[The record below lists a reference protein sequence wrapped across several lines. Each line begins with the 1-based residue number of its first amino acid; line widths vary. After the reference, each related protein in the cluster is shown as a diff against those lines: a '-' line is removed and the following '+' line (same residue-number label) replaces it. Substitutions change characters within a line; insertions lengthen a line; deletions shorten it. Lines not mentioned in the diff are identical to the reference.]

1 MSVIP
6 TRLTQAAIE
15 SVFQVPD
22 NDGTFKEAQR
32 TYLSQVA
39 GTRPM
44 VFLAFAPKAAGTFLR
59 QAAIEAVDGDLV
71 RIVHAQGGR
80 DAQPYMPTLIAYQ
93 LGGICSG
100 PAVTHVH
107 MQALPSNKR
116 FIEMFKIRPVI
127 MVRSIPDM
135 LASYWDM
142 IETDEAARRDGLNCE
157 IPDDFSTRSRE
168 RKADFLVDILGP
180 WYASYYATWLG
191 YAKSDPDRVLVL
203 RYADFKAD
211 SVATLG
217 AILAHSGLARS
228 REECKDAL
236 DTAWRERDEL
246 RFNKGEKGRGRS
258 YFDEDH
264 IARLSRML
272 AHYPATVD
280 LRRELLAS

>member
-1 MSVIP
+1 VSVIP
-6 TRLTQAAIE
+6 TKLTQAAIE

-22 NDGTFKEAQR
+22 NDGAFKEAQR
-32 TYLSQVA
+32 AYLNEIA
-39 GTRPM
+39 GKRPM

-107 MQALPSNKR
+107 MQALPSNRR
-116 FIEMFKIRPVI
+116 FLEMFKIRPAI
-127 MVRSIPDM
+127 MIRSIPDM

-157 IPDDFSTRSRE
+157 IPYDFPARSKE
-168 RKADFLVDILGP
+168 QKADFLIDIMGP

-203 RYADFKAD
+203 RYKDFKAD
-211 SVATLG
+211 PAATLE
-217 AILAHSGLARS
+217 AILAHSKLPRS
-228 REECKDAL
+228 RGECEEAIDI
-236 DTAWRERDEL
+236 AWRERDQL
-246 RFNKGEKGRGRS
+246 RFNKGEKGRGES
-258 YFDEDH
+258 YFSRDH
-264 IARLSRML
+264 IERLERML
-272 AHYPATVD
+272 SHYDEIGDSKDDV
-280 LRRELLAS
+280 LLA

>member
-1 MSVIP
+1 VSVIP

-22 NDGTFKEAQR
+22 NDGVFKEAQR
-32 TYLSQVA
+32 AYLSGVA
-39 GTRPM
+39 GQRPM

-107 MQALPSNKR
+107 MQALPSNR
-116 FIEMFKIRPVI
+116 HFLEMFRIRPVI
-127 MVRSIPDM
+127 MIRSIPDM

-157 IPDDFSTRSRE
+157 IPDDFPSRSKE
-168 RKADFLVDILGP
+168 RKADFLVDIMGP

-203 RYADFKAD
+203 HYADFKAD
-211 SVATLG
+211 PVQTLSQ
-217 AILAHSGLARS
+217 ILAHSGVGRS
-228 REECKDAL
+228 YEECKDAI
-236 DTAWRERDEL
+236 DTAWREREEL
-246 RFNKGEKGRGRS
+246 RFNKGEKGRGKT
-258 YFDEDH
+258 YFAAQH
-264 IARLSRML
+264 IERLARML
-272 AHYPATVD
+272 SHYPVTDESLDV
-280 LRRELLAS
+280 LLGR

>member
-1 MSVIP
+1 VSVIP
-6 TRLTQAAIE
+6 TKLTQAAIE

-32 TYLSQVA
+32 TYLGTVA
-39 GTRPM
+39 GKRPM

-100 PAVTHVH
+100 PAVTHVQ
-107 MQALPSNKR
+107 MQALPSNRR
-116 FIEMFKIRPVI
+116 FIEMFKIRPVVMI
-127 MVRSIPDM
+127 RSIPDM

-142 IETDEAARRDGLNCE
+142 IETDEDARRDGLNCE
-157 IPDDFSTRSRE
+157 IPDDFPARSKAQ
-168 RKADFLVDILGP
+168 KADFLIDIMGP

-191 YAKSDPDRVLVL
+191 YAKSEPDRVLVL
-203 RYADFKAD
+203 RYADFKSD
-211 SVATLG
+211 SVQTLSQ
-217 AILAHSGLARS
+217 ILAHSGLGRPYA
-228 REECKDAL
+228 ECKDAI

-246 RFNKGEKGRGRS
+246 RFNKGEKGRGKG
-258 YFDEDH
+258 YFSDDH

-272 AHYPATVD
+272 SHYPAAD
-280 LRRELLAS
+280 ALKDELLRV